1 MSQQLEN
8 DRTGATGAAVDY
20 RGAPRAPTKRGPYPE
35 ISASSIVFG
44 VLLGALMN
52 AAVTYAGL
60 KIGFTITGSAVAAVL
75 GFGVL
80 RGMLR
85 RGTILEVNMAQTI
98 ASTVNTTNAGVI
110 FTIPALVLM
119 GHALNVGEMNFWWI
133 TLAAT
138 VGAVLGSVYI
148 VPLRKQMIDIDR
160 LRFPSSVAVA
170 AVLRSPAA
178 GSRKAVVLLVGTFIG
193 MLVYFPTVAGEIGLP
208 RASYSAIGWH
218 AADGADRD
226 ADGQA
231 DLILTGEQFDVGR
244 LLGIPPQYALV
255 FAIAP
260 LSLGAGYL
268 TGRPGLM
275 VLAGGVLVSF
285 IVNPI
290 AYGRGWLPQTV
301 EPWNVADHARTAFN
315 RPLGIGMLLGGA
327 LMGIIVA
334 LPAMIEA
341 IRSVARAGKMATSGT
356 AGRDEMS
363 LTSIALTALACIV
376 LIIVIL
382 EAIGRA
388 ATTGQGG
395 WLAGLPP
402 WASRLVIGLV
412 AAVWIWFAGIIIS
425 QCTGMT
431 DWSPISGMAL
441 LTVVLVLILS
451 GTDDV
456 FAAVV
461 LGCALCTAISCS
473 ADMMGDLK
481 TGYLIGASP
490 RRQQVW
496 QVVTAA
502 IGPVVTMLALVL
514 IIAVNLERTGKPI
527 GEGTQTTA
535 PQAQALEAVING
547 VKGGDMPY
555 VLYGLGAVTGVLLGV
570 GAFPGLGVLVGL
582 SMYLPVMYIFTYG
595 IGCILNMVVVKTK
608 GQEWAED
615 WGVPLCAGLVVG
627 EGTLALIS
635 SGIILYRGW
644 SGAA

>member
-1 MSQQLEN
+1 MSQHLEN
-8 DRTGATGAAVDY
+8 TRTAATDAALGY
-20 RGAPRAPTKRGPYPE
+20 RGAPRAPTKRGKYPE

-44 VLLGALMN
+44 IILGALMN
-52 AAVTYAGL
+52 AAITYAGL
-60 KIGFTITGSAVAAVL
+60 KIGFTILGSAVAAEL

-80 RGMLR
+80 RGILR
-85 RGTILEVNMAQTI
+85 RGSILEVNMAQTI
-98 ASTVNTTNAGVI
+98 ASTVNTTNAGII

-119 GHALNVGEMNFWWI
+119 GHALKIGEANFWWI
-133 TLAAT
+133 TIAAT
-138 VGAVLGSVYI
+138 VGAILGCVYI

-170 AVLRSPAA
+170 AILRSPAA
-178 GSRKAVVLLVGTFIG
+178 GSKKAMVLLVGAVIG
-193 MLVYFPTVAGEIGLP
+193 MLFYFPTVAGEIGME
-208 RASYSAIGWH
+208 RASYSAIGWT
-218 AADGADRD
+218 ASDGVDRNG
-226 ADGQA
+226 DGEK
-231 DLILTGEQFDVGR
+231 DLILAGEEFDLGR
-244 LLGIPPQYALV
+244 LLGVPPEFALI

-275 VLAGGVLVSF
+275 VLAGGALVAF

-290 AYGRGWLPQTV
+290 AYNRGWLPQTV
-301 EPWNVADHARTAFN
+301 SGWDVFAHARTAFN

-327 LMGIIVA
+327 LMGIVVS
-334 LPAMIEA
+334 LPAMVEA
-341 IRSVARAGKMATSGT
+341 IKSVSRTGASARPG
-356 AGRDEMS
+356 GRDEMS
-363 LTSIALTALACIV
+363 LRSIALTALVCIV
-376 LIIVIL
+376 LLIIIL
-382 EAIGRA
+382 EIIGRS
-388 ATTGQGG
+388 TTVGSGG

-402 WASRLVIGLV
+402 WMSRLVIGII
-412 AAVWIWFAGIIIS
+412 AALWIWFAGVIIS

-441 LTVVLVLILS
+441 LTVVLVLLLA

-456 FAAVV
+456 FSAVV
-461 LGCALCTAISCS
+461 MGCALCAAISCS

-490 RRQQVW
+490 RQQQVW
-496 QVVTAA
+496 QVYTAA
-502 IGPVVTMLALVL
+502 IGPIITMLTLVL
-514 IIAVNLERTGKPI
+514 IMAVNMERTGKPI

-582 SMYLPVMYIFTYG
+582 SMYLPVMYVFTYG
-595 IGCILNMVVVKTK
+595 IGCILNILAVKIK
-608 GQEWAED
+608 GQDWAED
-615 WGVPLCAGLVVG
+615 WGVPFCAGLVVG
-627 EGTLALIS
+627 EGTLALIT

-644 SGAA
+644 TGAA